1 MYESFF
7 GMEHTPF
14 VRDIP
19 AEKLYESDAFR
30 ETLGRLCYV
39 ADRQMFAVVTAD
51 PGCGK
56 STLIRRFY
64 SELPREEYIILYLS
78 DSKLTPRWFYKGM
91 LDQLGL
97 EARFYRGDSKRQL
110 QQQIEIIHGVQHK
123 KVVCVLDEAH
133 LLEKETLEEFRF
145 LLNYFQSVGTLRAR
159 EGECEGDMRASQ
171 LRACPPPY
179 KTGTS
184 LSFRTSSIEN
194 PRLYGRGFSYLSL
207 QIILPLDRSY
217 GESSIVT
224 LSPGRIR
231 IKFIRSLPL
240 ICARTTCLFSSSTL
254 NMAFGSFSRTVPST
268 SITSAF
274 DIINLLCRLSFCKS
288 QNFRFAVCD
297 QNGILIMGGK

>member
-110 QQQIEIIHGVQHK
+110 QQQIEIVSSNSRSRSST
-123 KVVCVLDEAH
+123 V
-133 LLEKETLEEFRF
+133 
-145 LLNYFQSVGTLRAR
+145 
-159 EGECEGDMRASQ
+159 
-171 LRACPPPY
+171 
-179 KTGTS
+179 
-184 LSFRTSSIEN
+184 SSIKKWYAFWM
-194 PRLYGRGFSYLSL
+194 R
-207 QIILPLDRSY
+207 
-217 GESSIVT
+217 
-224 LSPGRIR
+224 
-231 IKFIRSLPL
+231 
-240 ICARTTCLFSSSTL
+240 RTCWRKKHWRNSV
-254 NMAFGSFSRTVPST
+254 SF
-268 SITSAF
+268 
-274 DIINLLCRLSFCKS
+274 
-288 QNFRFAVCD
+288 
-297 QNGILIMGGK
+297 

>member
-19 AEKLYESDAFR
+19 AEKLYEFDAFR

-123 KVVCVLDEAH
+123 KVVCVLDEGAP
-133 LLEKETLEEFRF
+133 
-145 LLNYFQSVGTLRAR
+145 A
-159 EGECEGDMRASQ
+159 GERN
-171 LRACPPPY
+171 
-179 KTGTS
+179 TGGIPFPS
-184 LSFRTSSIEN
+184 E
-194 PRLYGRGFSYLSL
+194 L
-207 QIILPLDRSY
+207 QVR
-217 GESSIVT
+217 
-224 LSPGRIR
+224 
-231 IKFIRSLPL
+231 
-240 ICARTTCLFSSSTL
+240 
-254 NMAFGSFSRTVPST
+254 
-268 SITSAF
+268 
-274 DIINLLCRLSFCKS
+274 FCKS
-288 QNFRFAVCD
+288 HGRRARRADRTV
-297 QNGILIMGGK
+297 G